1 MKRCLAAIL
10 VLGGLAACTDPTSA
24 PPEAIERAHYVSGEP
39 PSLTVISM
47 KNIASGTS
55 EHTGL
60 VINGSEQ
67 VLFDPAGNFR
77 HPRAPRKD
85 DVHYGATPAVIQAY
99 NSFHARSDY
108 FLKIQ
113 KIEVPLEV
121 ADALIARARSQG
133 VTRQMFC
140 ATSIGDV
147 LSDVPPFEGAP
158 TSLFPAAVERYF
170 DTYPGVETT
179 TFYENDV
186 GKN

>member
-1 MKRCLAAIL
+1 MVRLLAVVL
-10 VLGGLAACTDPTSA
+10 LLGGLAACTDPTAA
-24 PPEAIERAHYVSGEP
+24 PPEAIAQAHYVSGEP
-39 PSLTVISM
+39 PSVTIISM
-47 KNIASGTS
+47 KNVASGTS
-55 EHTGL
+55 EHTGI

-67 VLFDPAGNFR
+67 VLYDPAGNFR
-77 HPRAPRKD
+77 HPRAPRRG
-85 DVHYGATPAVIQAY
+85 DVHYGATPSVIQAY

-113 KIEVPLEV
+113 KLAVPLDV
-121 ADALIARARSQG
+121 ADALIARAEAQG

-147 LSDVPPFEGAP
+147 LSDVEPFEGAP

-170 DTYPGVETT
+170 DGYPGVVTT
-179 TFYENDV
+179 TFYENDT